1 MEGFIKHCKTLINEG
16 NLDELRDVINENLG
30 EVWAWEYIYQKL
42 YLHACL
48 KRKRE
53 IVDWLNGLFTMFDP
67 IQQIALRQMFSYG
80 KYLLQ
85 K

>member
-16 NLDELRDVINENLG
+16 NLDELRDVITENLG

-48 KRKRE
+48 KRKQE
-53 IVDWLNGLFTMFDP
+53 IVDWLKGLYSMFDP
-67 IQQIALRQMFSYG
+67 IQQIGMRHMFSYG

>member
-16 NLDELRDVINENLG
+16 NLDELRDVITENLG

-48 KRKRE
+48 KKKSR
-53 IVDWLNGLFTMFDP
+53 IVDWLNGLYSMFDP

>member
-1 MEGFIKHCKTLINEG
+1 MEGFIKHCKTLINED
-16 NLDELRDVINENLG
+16 NLDGLQEVITENLG

-67 IQQIALRQMFSYG
+67 IQQIGMRHMFSYG